1 MERILMKRNMHLKAQ
16 TFKTITIWALLVLIL
31 VSLNPDKLPVF
42 LLVVPFIL
50 FFLGVFNLWLLLLSG
65 WNRWQKDRAIPNAS
79 SYKRTG
85 IAVAFLFTVVIT
97 LQSIGQLTVRDVLT
111 LVILFATS
119 YLYLVRM
126 LSKS

>member
-1 MERILMKRNMHLKAQ
+1 MKRNMHLKAQ